1 MKNMSDENLKSFIE
15 KLGKMSE
22 SLMAT
27 SLSLQSTV
35 KDLIDFKQLNSEEHK
50 RIFNILELTTKRTEN
65 LLSNLI
71 KNIQKKVEQKLL
83 IKIEENIEKYSF
95 YDAMMKF
102 NNYSFV

>member
-65 LLSNLI
+65 LETWKSWVI
-71 KNIQKKVEQKLL
+71 GIFIGASSSVAIIWTVSTFVIDKV
-83 IKIEENIEKYSF
+83 
-95 YDAMMKF
+95 
-102 NNYSFV
+102 